1 MYFPNDMNF
10 QYFFFSTY
18 PGYFLQVL
26 PIALLAGA
34 IDWLVKEKN
43 NNECSLRHKITS
55 ALFTCYIT
63 GLISLVLLLPV
74 IGDVWYR
81 LLYHMDS
88 GVHYNWFC
96 ADFNFVPDFWRHLNG
111 ESVGNMLLFLPFGIL
126 FPLCHQTD
134 LKKTVLAGVLYSL
147 GIEILQPVFGRA
159 FDVNDIILNT
169 LGTAVTVTMFYGVGR
184 LIIHKD
190 VKS

>member
-1 MYFPNDMNF
+1 MYFPSDMNF

-26 PIALLAGA
+26 PIALLAGV

-43 NNECSLRHKITS
+43 DQKRSLGHKIAFS
-55 ALFTCYIT
+55 LFACYIT
-63 GLISLVLLLPV
+63 GLTCLVLLLPV

-88 GVHYNWFC
+88 GMHCNWFC
-96 ADFNFVPDFWRHLNG
+96 ADFNFIPDFWRYLNG
-111 ESVGNMLLFLPFGIL
+111 ESVGNMLMFLPFGIL
-126 FPLCHQTD
+126 FPLCQQTD
-134 LKKTVLAGVLYSL
+134 VKKTVLAGFLYSL

-169 LGTAVTVTMFYGVGR
+169 LGTAVAVAVFYGAGKFIR
-184 LIIHKD
+184 NRGE
-190 VKS
+190 

>member
-1 MYFPNDMNF
+1 MYFPSDMNF

-26 PIALLAGA
+26 PIALLAGV
-34 IDWLVKEKN
+34 IDWLAKEKN
-43 NNECSLRHKITS
+43 NNGRSLRQKIVS
-55 ALFTCYIT
+55 VSFVCYIT
-63 GLISLVLLLPV
+63 GLTCLVLLLSV
-74 IGDVWYR
+74 IGDIWYR

-88 GVHYNWFC
+88 GMHYNWFC
-96 ADFNFVPDFWRHLNG
+96 ADFNFIPDFWHHLNG
-111 ESVGNMLLFLPFGIL
+111 ESIGNMLMFLPFGIL

-134 LKKTVLAGVLYSL
+134 WKKTVLAGFLYSL

-169 LGTAVTVTMFYGVGR
+169 LGTAVAAAVFYGVDKFIRNRGE
-184 LIIHKD
+184 
-190 VKS
+190 